1 MMGIMTVVIY
11 LESPV
16 KKKIHPVWLLWFVD
30 YLMAHELAYLLL
42 REHMASVSWWV
53 VCFGPLVTH

>member
-30 YLMAHELAYLLL
+30 YLFAYKMAYLFIRECMAH
-42 REHMASVSWWV
+42 VSWWV
-53 VCFGPLVTH
+53 VHFGPLVTC